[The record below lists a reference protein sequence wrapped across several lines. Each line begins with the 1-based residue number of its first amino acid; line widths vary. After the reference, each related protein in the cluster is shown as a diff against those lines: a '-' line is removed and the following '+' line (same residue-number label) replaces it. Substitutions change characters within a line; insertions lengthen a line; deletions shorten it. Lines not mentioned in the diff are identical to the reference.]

1 MTNDTASPHAR
12 RLQRVIDARH
22 TSDGAG
28 VTLWRSL
35 GQAPSARLDPF
46 LMLDEFGSD
55 RPGDYIKGFPPHPHR
70 GFQTVTYMLAGHMLH
85 EDHLGNRGHLRA
97 GDVQWMTAG
106 RGIIHSEMPQQES
119 GLMRGFQLWVN
130 LPAAEKM
137 RPAEYRDIAAA
148 DIPVLTD
155 AAGVRAKVVA
165 GALTLGGAHAVG
177 PVVGMTTQPLF
188 LDLWIPAGAV
198 FRTDLPAAH
207 HAYCYVYEGALRVPA
222 ATGGEAELQA
232 RQGGVLASP
241 QTAAASPDAAVLLQ
255 AGAQGARALLLAA
268 RPIGEPVVQY
278 GPFVMNTREE
288 IDQAVRDF
296 QSGRLAAPVR

>member
-1 MTNDTASPHAR
+1 MNTDTARLR
-12 RLQRVIDARH
+12 RLRRVIDAQR

-35 GQAPSARLDPF
+35 GQGPFARLDPF

-55 RPGDYIKGFPPHPHR
+55 RPGDYIKGFPSHPHR

-130 LPAAEKM
+130 LPAVEKM
-137 RPAEYRDIAAA
+137 RPAEYRDIPAAA
-148 DIPVLTD
+148 IPVLVD
-155 AAGVRAKVVA
+155 AAGVRAKIVA
-165 GALTLGGAHAVG
+165 GELSLGGGRAVG
-177 PVVGMTTQPLF
+177 PVTGMSTQPLF
-188 LDLWIPAGAV
+188 VDLGLPADAT
-198 FRTDLPAAH
+198 FSLDLPASH
-207 HAYCYVYEGALRVPA
+207 QSYCYVYEGAVHLPGVDA
-222 ATGGEAELQA
+222 GEATLQA
-232 RQGGVLASP
+232 RQGGVLAADDP
-241 QTAAASPDAAVLLQ
+241 AAADSRIVLR
-255 AGAQGARALLLAA
+255 AGGAGARALLLAA

-288 IDQAVRDF
+288 IDQAIRDF
-296 QSGRLAAPVR
+296 QSGRLTAPAR